1 MKSRPLPKDKSLGVT
16 DSQSEL
22 LDLVNDEVS
31 RTFGAKS
38 SEELINNMEY
48 MNETDLREL
57 CFRVGVSTMGSKVTL
72 KERIINSYNSKV
84 RQSIG
89 ELHRTNPEPIKLSG
103 KKKDVEAAKKFLASF

>member
-1 MKSRPLPKDKSLGVT
+1 MKSRNLPKDKSLGVT
-16 DSQSEL
+16 ESQSEL
-22 LDLVNDEVS
+22 LDLVNDDVS

-38 SEELINNMEY
+38 AEELSNNMEY

-72 KERIINSYNSKV
+72 RERILNSYNTKV

-89 ELHRTNPEPIKLSG
+89 ELHRTNPAPITLTG